1 MPSNFLDL
9 QNTKGITVRGRF
21 VRKLKLVPTITNL
34 KKQGLVLQKKFPTP
48 YDDYK
53 GNNLSELVVEDD
65 NHFEEEET
73 TVGSKKITEVAEY
86 IKTLEIEQRK
96 LS

>member
-53 GNNLSELVVEDD
+53 GRQQIKERDKINELEDKRS
-65 NHFEEEET
+65 
-73 TVGSKKITEVAEY
+73 VKIMMW
-86 IKTLEIEQRK
+86 IN
-96 LS
+96 